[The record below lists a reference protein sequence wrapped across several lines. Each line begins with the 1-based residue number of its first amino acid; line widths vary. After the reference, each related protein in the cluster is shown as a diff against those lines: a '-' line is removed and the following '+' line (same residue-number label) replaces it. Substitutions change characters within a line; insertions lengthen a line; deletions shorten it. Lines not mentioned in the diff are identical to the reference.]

1 MKIPVSMNRSIVRQP
16 HILEIGGI
24 YCLPICHYRIEF
36 AHLVRHA
43 IDEIRPGAIAVELP
57 PTLEERI
64 RQGIA
69 RLPFLSVL
77 LYENDKGESIYLLI
91 EPADPLIEAIRSG
104 QENNIPTFFVDVDA
118 DAYPLFREPLPDPY
132 AILRIGHMA
141 YYENFRDHMLGR
153 LEKSPQDHI
162 REKGMAYHLQQ
173 IRQTYSPVLFVCGMA
188 HLEGVQRE
196 LSHTQTLPMGRIRRH
211 SMQLFNLHPD
221 SYGEVLSAFPFLSAI
236 YENHRGELPRE
247 PLRRRFTVRR
257 TLRASPFGVVDGGKT
272 ASEREALEEAL
283 HRSTHH
289 VIDPASLMIDR
300 QRVNLMLFEEAA
312 RHYGQETGEEVMV
325 WQKRK
330 FFKFCRNYALIDGL
344 LLSDFY
350 HCLISA
356 RACVDDN
363 FCYAMWRL
371 GCFYPWVEQQPS
383 LPSLKISGEEI
394 FLGTRRIRIRRR
406 IHKPRQRPVWLP
418 VRKKPGERFP
428 GEWLRGFDGKA
439 ICSYPPEDM
448 VIEDYG
454 HFLKKRG
461 GRLLS
466 EEQSRTVPMTASLLD
481 GIDMR
486 ETLRR
491 FYERKIFVKENRIVR
506 GGVGSVVVIF
516 DPDRENR
523 FSYCMTWHGEHA
535 QESDMGFYATD
546 PADNVVGPGIC
557 RCEYGGFLLSYPPL
571 RMLDVWRDPEY
582 RWFDFKPER
591 LLVAALDYSL
601 EKYVVYVAARPPR
614 SYIKAL
620 AARIG
625 RHIVYLPIGT
635 LSPIMLKR
643 IRVFHVLFG
652 RDKRATAKDYVW

>member
-1 MKIPVSMNRSIVRQP
+1 
-16 HILEIGGI
+16 
-24 YCLPICHYRIEF
+24 
-36 AHLVRHA
+36 
-43 IDEIRPGAIAVELP
+43 
-57 PTLEERI
+57 
-64 RQGIA
+64 
-69 RLPFLSVL
+69 
-77 LYENDKGESIYLLI
+77 
-91 EPADPLIEAIRSG
+91 
-104 QENNIPTFFVDVDA
+104 
-118 DAYPLFREPLPDPY
+118 
-132 AILRIGHMA
+132 
-141 YYENFRDHMLGR
+141 
-153 LEKSPQDHI
+153 
-162 REKGMAYHLQQ
+162 
-173 IRQTYSPVLFVCGMA
+173 
-188 HLEGVQRE
+188 
-196 LSHTQTLPMGRIRRH
+196 
-211 SMQLFNLHPD
+211 
-221 SYGEVLSAFPFLSAI
+221 
-236 YENHRGELPRE
+236 
-247 PLRRRFTVRR
+247 
-257 TLRASPFGVVDGGKT
+257 
-272 ASEREALEEAL
+272 
-283 HRSTHH
+283 
-289 VIDPASLMIDR
+289 
-300 QRVNLMLFEEAA
+300 
-312 RHYGQETGEEVMV
+312 
-325 WQKRK
+325 
-330 FFKFCRNYALIDGL
+330 
-344 LLSDFY
+344 
-350 HCLISA
+350 
-356 RACVDDN
+356 
-363 FCYAMWRL
+363 
-371 GCFYPWVEQQPS
+371 
-383 LPSLKISGEEI
+383 
-394 FLGTRRIRIRRR
+394 
-406 IHKPRQRPVWLP
+406 
-418 VRKKPGERFP
+418 
-428 GEWLRGFDGKA
+428 
-439 ICSYPPEDM
+439 M

-652 RDKRATAKDYVW
+652 HDKRATAKDYVW